1 MAIYTLNWNRL
12 EDLRAPKSLSVALQ
26 QLGLARIEVTR
37 KEMRSEDADAN
48 WITVPIWLKETSPF
62 VERVWNNEVGRE
74 IMRRTREDIRE
85 ESTRLQETVFKSNG
99 LGLTEVCVPIVLAGN
114 RIGFIHV
121 GGFVTEE
128 PPPGDVVLQERL
140 RVLMLSE
147 EEIKDSIQDWRK
159 LPHFS
164 ADKRQIVVQ
173 MLELLCKEVVQF
185 FEEDLSAREREEAV
199 SRHTFNQLVTTYP
212 PLKQTLKRLQSIAD
226 SDSTCLIYGESG
238 TGRELLA
245 KMIHERSPR
254 KDKVFK
260 ILHCSSVTE
269 NLLEAELLGY
279 EKGAFAGA
287 YSTKTGLVEQC
298 AGGTLYLKEIGDLSL
313 SMQLKILKII
323 EDQTYTR
330 LGGTELLKS
339 NVRIIASTQRNLR
352 KLIQLG
358 TFREDLFF
366 RLNVVELELPPLRQR
381 REDIALLAE
390 HFLRQFCAQMK
401 KDGIQWKEES
411 LLRLQSHG
419 FPGNVRELKNEVERI
434 VAMKESHSFVEVSD
448 LSPKVVESLSPIE
461 EIEKGRTLKDIV
473 DTYEKK
479 IISEALSKY
488 HWNKSRVAELFQI
501 TRQGLMKK
509 IAKHRLDKRKGQI

>member
-1 MAIYTLNWNRL
+1 MAGQALNWNRL
-12 EDLRAPKSLSVALQ
+12 ENLRAPKSLSVALQ
-26 QLGLARIEVTR
+26 QLGIARIEVTR
-37 KEMRSEDADAN
+37 REMRSDDPEAG
-48 WITVPIWLKETSPF
+48 WITLPLWLKGQHRF
-62 VERVWNNEVGRE
+62 IERVQKHEVGSE
-74 IMRRTREDIRE
+74 ILRRTRQDVQE
-85 ESTRLQETVFKSNG
+85 ESERLQETIFKSNG
-99 LGLTEVCVPIVLAGN
+99 IGLTELCVPIVLAGN

-121 GGFVTEE
+121 NGFVTEQ

-147 EEIKDSIQDWRK
+147 SEIVEAIQEWRA

-173 MLELLCKEVVQF
+173 MLEILCREIVQF

-212 PLKQTLKRLQSIAD
+212 PLRQTLKRLQSLAD
-226 SDSTCLIYGESG
+226 SDSSVLIYGESG

-245 KMIHERSPR
+245 KMIHERSHR
-254 KDKVFK
+254 KDKTFK

-287 YSTKTGLVEQC
+287 YSTKQGLVEQC

-323 EDQTYTR
+323 EEQTYTR
-330 LGGTELLKS
+330 LGGAELLKS
-339 NVRIIASTQRNLR
+339 NVRVVASTARNLR
-352 KLIQLG
+352 KLIGLG

-366 RLNVVELELPPLRQR
+366 RLNVVELEIPPLRQR

-401 KDGIQWKEES
+401 KEGIQWKEEA
-411 LLRLQSHG
+411 LLRLQSHP

-434 VAMKESHSFVEVSD
+434 VAMKDPHSFIDTSD
-448 LSPKVVESLSPIE
+448 LSPKVIESLSPIE

-479 IISEALSKY
+479 IISEALAKY

-509 IAKHRLDKRKGQI
+509 ITKHRLDKRKNI

>member
-1 MAIYTLNWNRL
+1 MTAQLLNWNRL
-12 EDLRAPKSLSVALQ
+12 EDLRAPKSLCVALE
-26 QLGLARIEVTR
+26 QLGLSRIEITRRELRSDEPESWVTLP
-37 KEMRSEDADAN
+37 
-48 WITVPIWLKETSPF
+48 VWLKGVHPF
-62 VERVWNNEVGRE
+62 IERVSRNEVGSE
-74 IMRRTREDIRE
+74 IISRTREGVQE
-85 ESTRLQETVFKSNG
+85 ESSRLQETVFKSNG

-128 PPPGDVVLQERL
+128 PIPGDVVLQERL
-140 RVLMLSE
+140 RVLMLPESE
-147 EEIKDSIQDWRK
+147 IGTAIEEWRS

-173 MLELLCKEVVQF
+173 MLEILCREIVQF

-199 SRHTFNQLVTTYP
+199 SRHTFNQLVTTYG
-212 PLKQTLKRLQSIAD
+212 PLRQTLKKLQSIAE
-226 SDSTCLIYGESG
+226 SQSTILIYGESG

-245 KMIHERSPR
+245 RMVHERSAR

-260 ILHCSSVTE
+260 ILHCSSVAE

-287 YSTKTGLVEQC
+287 YSTKQGMVEACQ
-298 AGGTLYLKEIGDLSL
+298 GGTLYLKEIGDLSL

-323 EDQTYTR
+323 EDQSYTR
-330 LGGTELLKS
+330 LGGTEILKS
-339 NVRIIASTQRNLR
+339 DVRIVASTGRNLR

-390 HFLRQFCAQMK
+390 HFLRQFSAQMK
-401 KDGIQWKEES
+401 KDGIQWKEEA
-411 LLRLQSHG
+411 LHRLQSHP
-419 FPGNVRELKNEVERI
+419 FAGNVRELKNEVERI
-434 VAMKESHSFVEVSD
+434 VAIKEPHSFIDVSD
-448 LSPKVVESLSPIE
+448 LSAKVVESLSPIE

-479 IISEALSKY
+479 IISEALGKY

-509 IAKHRLDKRKGQI
+509 IAKHRLDKRKNL